1 MTIIIFDT
9 LKYSRVLKEAGFT
22 DNQAEGQAEALSE
35 ILEVNISDLVT
46 KEDLKIS
53 LNPIYNQLS
62 VIKWILS
69 FLATGIMAIIAGIIV
84 LIIKQ

>member
-1 MTIIIFDT
+1 MTTIIFDT